1 MITNLFDPFSEEII
15 KSNQKRRCRKDR
27 CMYDFVN
34 SVEDII
40 NAFELFYGE
49 MVLLEKTD
57 SNDVYYMKIY
67 KIIGIQVIVRP
78 VWA

>member
-40 NAFELFYGE
+40 NDFEFFYGE
-49 MVLLEKTD
+49 MACWRKRIRMMCIT
-57 SNDVYYMKIY
+57 
-67 KIIGIQVIVRP
+67 
-78 VWA
+78 